1 MSSIA
6 TERDIEDATERLA
19 NNPGLIADCFE
30 RDSFWKEITVKCYA
44 DCEQL
49 RESFA
54 AMHADAIATLAEQIA
69 AERMAEE
76 AEQAADDEREA
87 AIDRQIAG

>member
-6 TERDIEDATERLA
+6 TERDIEDATARLA
-19 NNPGLIADCFE
+19 KHPELIVDCFE
-30 RDSFWKEITVKCYA
+30 RDSFWKEIAVNCYSQ
-44 DCEQL
+44 CEQL

-54 AMHADAIATLAEQIA
+54 LVYAEPIAMLADEIA

-76 AEQAADDEREA
+76 AEQAADDARFEQDDLEG
-87 AIDRQIAG
+87 AG

>member
-19 NNPGLIADCFE
+19 NNPARVWSCLIH
-30 RDSFWKEITVKCYA
+30 DSFWKEIILECYA
-44 DCEQL
+44 GSKQL

-54 AMHADAIATLAEQIA
+54 SFNGDAIFTLAEQIA
-69 AERMAEE
+69 AERMYEE
-76 AEQAADDEREA
+76 AEQAADDAWWE
-87 AIDRQIAG
+87 Q

>member
-6 TERDIEDATERLA
+6 TDRDIEDATERLA
-19 NNPGLIADCFE
+19 DDPALILHCINHDPFWAELATDCYCQTPE
-30 RDSFWKEITVKCYA
+30 L
-44 DCEQL
+44 Q
-49 RESFA
+49 ESFA
-54 AMHADAIATLAEQIA
+54 ATFAERIATLAERIA

-76 AEQAADDEREA
+76 AEQAADDAREA